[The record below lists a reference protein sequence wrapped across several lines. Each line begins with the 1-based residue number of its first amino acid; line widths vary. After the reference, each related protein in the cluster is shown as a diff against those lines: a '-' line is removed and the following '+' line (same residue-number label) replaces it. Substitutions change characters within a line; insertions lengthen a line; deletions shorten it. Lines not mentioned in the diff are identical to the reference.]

1 VGSLESGWRAVTRV
15 DKEVVKRLIN
25 EAEEALDEIKKILAV
40 DLSIFVNNRSLRYSL
55 RYSIVM
61 VVEALADLAVAIL
74 EKDFGV
80 TVESYRDAFLRLAE
94 KGVINA
100 EVAQSMVRLAGL
112 RNIIVHRYWSVD
124 DMRIYNGAKRSGV
137 EAVERFIEEVLG
149 YVEAK
154 DP

>member
-1 VGSLESGWRAVTRV
+1 
-15 DKEVVKRLIN
+15 
-25 EAEEALDEIKKILAV
+25 
-40 DLSIFVNNRSLRYSL
+40 
-55 RYSIVM
+55 M

-80 TVESYRDAFLRLAE
+80 AVESYREAFLRLAE

-100 EVAQSMVRLAGL
+100 EIAQSMVRLAVL

-124 DMRIYNGAKRSGV
+124 DMSIYNDVRRSGV
-137 EAVERFIEEVLG
+137 EVVERFIEEVLG
-149 YVEAK
+149 YVETR

>member
-1 VGSLESGWRAVTRV
+1 VGILESGWRAVTRV
-15 DKEVVKRLIN
+15 NKEVIKRLIN

-40 DLSIFVNNRSLRYSL
+40 DLSSFVNNRSLRFSL

-80 TVESYRDAFLRLAE
+80 AVESYRDAFLRLAE

-100 EVAQSMVRLAGL
+100 EIARSMVRLAGL

-124 DMRIYNGAKRSGV
+124 DMSIYNDARRSGV

-149 YVEAK
+149 YVETK